1 MKTPLELLHDKLT
14 EIKHD
19 YLYYH
24 SRKLL
29 TDIGE
34 KNYKSEIELYKVA
47 ISKIDTKEDSQNTA
61 DATTNKQSDVIK
73 LLREVYYY
81 RLPHGVKVSDIIYE
95 HNEGLSQLVYNTLN
109 DTHL

>member
-1 MKTPLELLHDKLT
+1 MSCQGCHYEGDETPLPKTCVECLEDLH
-14 EIKHD
+14 E
-19 YLYYH
+19 Y
-24 SRKLL
+24 RKW
-29 TDIGE
+29 TP
-34 KNYKSEIELYKVA
+34 KRVA
-47 ISKIDTKEDSQNTA
+47 QTSSNKEENSNTA
-61 DATTNKQSDVIK
+61 DATTNKQSDVIR